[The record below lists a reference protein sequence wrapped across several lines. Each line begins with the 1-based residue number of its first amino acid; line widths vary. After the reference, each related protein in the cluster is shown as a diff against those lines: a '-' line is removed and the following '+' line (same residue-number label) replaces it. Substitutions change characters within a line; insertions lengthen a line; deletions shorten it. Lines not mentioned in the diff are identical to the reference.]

1 MSDIGVTQ
9 GATRH
14 RWLFGLNALLAW
26 LGLAIALLLNF
37 LDTYP
42 NTNTVPTIF
51 GFNEPGSAGILGRAL
66 DYFSYFTIW
75 SNILVAIVATLLW
88 RNPLRRSGIFR
99 VLRMDSLI
107 MITVTGLIFA
117 IVLAPSV
124 ELQGWQYVSNTLEHY
139 ITPVLT
145 VLVFLLIG
153 PRGLFRLATVF
164 LALII
169 PFIWV
174 VYTLVRGALIDS
186 YPYGFIDVAAHGYGT
201 VTLNLIGVVI
211 FGIILGLLFLGVDRL
226 LTRRAAH

>member
-1 MSDIGVTQ
+1 MSELNS
-9 GATRH
+9 GAVKH

-26 LGLAIALLLNF
+26 LGLAVALLLNL

-42 NTNTVPTIF
+42 NTNTVPTIL
-51 GFNEPGSAGILGRAL
+51 GFNEPGSEGIVGRAL

-75 SNILVAIVATLLW
+75 SNILVAIVATLLFV
-88 RNPLRRSGIFR
+88 NPLRRSRIFR

-107 MITVTGLIFA
+107 MITVTGIIFA
-117 IVLAPSV
+117 VILAPDV
-124 ELQGWQYVSNTLEHY
+124 QLEGWQYVSNTLEHY

-153 PRGLFRLATVF
+153 PRGLFRVSSVF

-174 VYTLVRGALIDS
+174 AYTLVRGAVIDA

-201 VTLNLIGVVI
+201 VTINLIGVVI
-211 FGIILGLLFLGVDRL
+211 FGIILGFIYLGLDRL
-226 LTRRAAH
+226 FSKGAHA

>member
-1 MSDIGVTQ
+1 MSEIEVTT
-9 GATRH
+9 GAVKH
-14 RWLFGLNALLAW
+14 RWLFGLNALLAF
-26 LGLAIALLLNF
+26 LGLAIALLLNVI
-37 LDTYP
+37 DSYP
-42 NTNTVPTIF
+42 NTNAVPTLF
-51 GFNEPGSAGILGRAL
+51 GFNESGSAGIVGRAI

-75 SNILVAIVATLLW
+75 SNIVVVIVATLLW
-88 RNPLRRSGIFR
+88 INPLRRSGVFR

-117 IVLAPSV
+117 IVLAPEV
-124 ELQGWQYVSNTLEHY
+124 QLEGWRYVSNTLEHY

-174 VYTLVRGALIDS
+174 TYTLVRGAIIDS
-186 YPYGFIDVAAHGYGT
+186 YPYGFIDVGAHGYGT
-201 VTLNLIGVVI
+201 VTINLLGVVI
-211 FGIILGLLFLGVDRL
+211 FGILLGFVFLAIDKLIGM
-226 LTRRAAH
+226 RARH

>member
-1 MSDIGVTQ
+1 MSASEVT
-9 GATRH
+9 ASKH
-14 RWLFGLNALLAW
+14 RWLFGLNALLAFI
-26 LGLAIALLLNF
+26 GLAVALLLNF

-51 GFNEPGSAGILGRAL
+51 GFNEPGSAGIVGRAL

-75 SNILVAIVATLLW
+75 SNILVVIVATMLW
-88 RNPLRRSGIFR
+88 RNPSRRDGVFR

-117 IVLAPSV
+117 IVLAPDAQL
-124 ELQGWQYVSNTLEHY
+124 EGWQYLSNTLEHY

-174 VYTLVRGALIDS
+174 TYTLIRGAFIDS
-186 YPYGFIDVAAHGYGT
+186 YPYGFIDVGVHGYGT

-211 FGIILGLLFLGVDRL
+211 FGIILGLVFLGIDNL
-226 LTRRAAH
+226 LSRRSSHS